1 MPARQIVPE
10 MDVPVETQHSEPAP
24 LKETAAPAPIAVM
37 RPLAPQPATTVLIHA
52 SDVSIRKLLRRLLER
67 RGHAVIETAAGETM
81 DAVSLVVADLTAD
94 APTRVELDAIAEA
107 QPAVKVLLLVS
118 DTGLAST
125 LPERVVMLQK
135 PFALDTFVDTVDRLL
150 K

>member
-1 MPARQIVPE
+1 
-10 MDVPVETQHSEPAP
+10 
-24 LKETAAPAPIAVM
+24 
-37 RPLAPQPATTVLIHA
+37 
-52 SDVSIRKLLRRLLER
+52 
-67 RGHAVIETAAGETM
+67 M